1 MTTLYQLHGYTDD
14 AGNEYD
20 LLVKAEDPREAA
32 WIWSQATERP
42 EPATVHAGDWPAI
55 RQWGEQNH
63 VDSVMY
69 VSRVELPPDTGP
81 AHYRTVGWFQPE
93 IPR

>member
-14 AGNEYD
+14 TGEAYD
-20 LLVKAEDPREAA
+20 LLVKAQDPREAA
-32 WIWSQATERP
+32 YFWSQSMDRP
-42 EPATVHAGDWPAI
+42 EPDTVHAGGWPAI
-55 RQWGEQNH
+55 RQWREQNH

-81 AHYRTVGWFQPE
+81 AHYRTVGWFHPE
-93 IPR
+93 DTQ